1 MAPRGRTGALG
12 AHRTA
17 GSDGCGGI
25 LADGSGPAGAL
36 TVTATISPMPR
47 PEPPDFDRVLAA
59 ARPDLDGA
67 VVVDAVAEAF
77 GLRTAIARDL
87 GSERDRTFA
96 LEDGA
101 GRTVAVAKVSNVA
114 EDPAILDMEALAVL
128 HAVRVDPG
136 LPLAIP
142 RARLGAAAGGDDPVD
157 RRVPLPGPHGV
168 HHLRL
173 YDLLQGRQRSD
184 PRGLDDAAL
193 AGWGATA
200 ARLDLALRGFFH
212 PAAGRT
218 MLWDVQ
224 HAARTRTM
232 VPAIADPHQRGL
244 VERVL
249 DRYDQV
255 VAPAWPSLRAQV
267 VHGDLTTDNALTDD
281 AGRITGIVDFGDMS
295 HSALLIELAA
305 VLDSVLND
313 REGDELLR
321 AARLVVDGYE
331 RFLPLEPLEL
341 RLLGEFLAARGAVTI
356 AISSWRSAHGLE
368 DAAFAERYNGAVAR
382 TLEILLEMGWD
393 TVARRFGAGVGA
405 LGGDVPDGALVGHG
419 SRARAADDRLAE
431 RRARV
436 LGPALEPLSYRE
448 PIRIERADGVWI
460 HAADGRRYLDAYN
473 NVPCVG
479 HGHPRVTEAVARQLR
494 QVNTN
499 LRYLHEGAVVLAE
512 RLVAS
517 LPSGLDTVFFV
528 NSGSEANDLA
538 WRLATSATGGRGA
551 LCTAHAYHGI
561 SEAITAVSPESW
573 RDLAAPDWV
582 AAWDAPDP
590 LRGTALDAGPFMAA
604 LAGLADRRIRP
615 AATFLDGL
623 LTSDGF
629 PAAPPE
635 LVRAWL
641 EATHAAGGLWVADEV
656 QGGHGRTGEAM
667 WSFERFGITPDIV
680 TLGKPMGNG
689 FPLGA
694 VITRSDIA
702 AAFAEGTV
710 FFSTFGGNPV
720 AAAAGNAVLD
730 VLEDERVLA
739 RVTAVGEELRAAL
752 RQVAE
757 RHEAVGDVRGFGL
770 AVGVE
775 LVIDRGTLA
784 PDADLTAAVKEG
796 MRDRGV
802 LVGTSARAG
811 NVLKIRPPLAFTSD
825 EVARLAGALDGALE
839 AVGR

>member
-1 MAPRGRTGALG
+1 
-12 AHRTA
+12 
-17 GSDGCGGI
+17 
-25 LADGSGPAGAL
+25 
-36 TVTATISPMPR
+36 MPR

-59 ARPDLDGA
+59 ARPALDGR

-77 GLRTAIARDL
+77 GVRAASARDL

-96 LEDGA
+96 LEDTA
-101 GRTVAVAKVSNVA
+101 GLTVAVAKVSNAA

-128 HAVRVDPG
+128 HAGRVDPG
-136 LPLAIP
+136 LPRAIP
-142 RARLGAAAGGDDPVD
+142 RPRLGASAAVEDPVD
-157 RRVPLPGPHGV
+157 RRVPLPGPDGV
-168 HHLRL
+168 HQLRV
-173 YDLLQGRQRSD
+173 YDLLPGRQRSD

-224 HAARTRTM
+224 HAARTRSM
-232 VPAIADPHQRGL
+232 LPAIADPHQRGL

-249 DRYDQV
+249 DRYDEV
-255 VAPAWPSLRAQV
+255 VAPAWPALRDQV
-267 VHGDLTTDNALTDD
+267 VHGDLTTDNALTDE

-295 HSALLIELAA
+295 HSALLIELAG
-305 VLDSVLND
+305 VLDSVLNE

-331 RFLPLEPLEL
+331 RFLPLEPVEL
-341 RLLGEFLAARGAVTI
+341 RLLGELLAARGAVTI

-368 DAAFAERYNGAVAR
+368 DAAFAERYNDAVAR
-382 TLEILLEMGWD
+382 TLEILLETGWD
-393 TVARRFGAGVGA
+393 EVARRFGAGVRPRGGGA
-405 LGGDVPDGALVGHG
+405 QDEAPVHGGSTAGAPG
-419 SRARAADDRLAE
+419 DRLAE
-431 RRARV
+431 RRARI

-448 PIRIERADGVWI
+448 PIRVERADGVWI
-460 HAADGRRYLDAYN
+460 HGADGRRYLDAYN

-494 QVNTN
+494 LVNTN

-517 LPSGLDTVFFV
+517 LPAGLDTVFFV

-538 WRLATSATGGRGA
+538 WRLATSVTGGRGA
-551 LCTAHAYHGI
+551 LCTAYAYHGI

-573 RDLAAPDWV
+573 RDVAPPDWV
-582 AAWDAPDP
+582 ATWDAPDP
-590 LRGTALDAGPFMAA
+590 LRGTCLDPGAFLAA
-604 LAGLADRRIRP
+604 IDRLAGRGIRP

-641 EATHAAGGLWVADEV
+641 DATHAAGGLWVADEV

-667 WSFERFGITPDIV
+667 WSFEHFGITPDIV

-689 FPLGA
+689 FPVGA
-694 VITRSDIA
+694 VITRSEIA
-702 AAFAEGTV
+702 AAFAEATV

-730 VLEDERVLA
+730 VLDDERVLA
-739 RVTAVGEELRAAL
+739 RVTAVGEELRGAL

-757 RHEAVGDVRGFGL
+757 PHEHVADVRGVGL

-775 LVIDRGTLA
+775 LVTDRGTLA
-784 PDADLTAAVKEG
+784 PDPDRTEAVKEG

-811 NVLKIRPPLAFTSD
+811 NVLKIRPPLAFSSG
-825 EVARLAGALDGALE
+825 EVALLAEALDDALGA
-839 AVGR
+839 AGR